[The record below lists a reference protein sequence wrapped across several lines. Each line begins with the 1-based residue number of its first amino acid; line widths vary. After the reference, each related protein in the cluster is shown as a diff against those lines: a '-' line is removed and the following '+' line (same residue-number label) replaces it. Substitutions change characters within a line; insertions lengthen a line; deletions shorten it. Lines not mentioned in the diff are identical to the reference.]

1 MSTKALRD
9 IALGFECAWPNPY
22 APLAVPGQRRGS
34 GWRRLQLGAAIA
46 LLALGAWQ
54 FGQGA
59 WIQAKAW
66 LAQALIEQAWSK
78 TLAGERQVKPWP
90 WADTWPVA
98 RLIAPALGIERYVLA
113 GTGGAAM
120 AFGPGHLE
128 GTALPG
134 DAGNSVI
141 GGHRDTHLAF
151 LRHLPVGSEIVLESP
166 DGARRSYTVRH
177 AMVLDKR
184 DVWIA
189 KQEGPTRLTLI
200 TCYPFHALRAA
211 GAQRFVISA
220 FASGATNNTGVAR
233 RNAPAPPLNRGGER
247 AARG

>member
-1 MSTKALRD
+1 MSVTSRPD
-9 IALGFECAWPNPY
+9 VALGLECAWPNPY
-22 APLAVPGQRRGS
+22 APLPVHRRPTQSVWQRLRI
-34 GWRRLQLGAAIA
+34 GAAVI

-66 LAQALIEQAWSK
+66 LAQVLISKAWAK
-78 TLAGERQVKPWP
+78 TLAGHRNVKPWP

-98 RLIAPALGIERYVLA
+98 RLSVPALGIERYVLA
-113 GTGGAAM
+113 GANGAAM

-128 GTALPG
+128 GTARPG

-151 LRHLPVGSEIVLESP
+151 LRDLPLGAEIHLESS
-166 DGARRSYTVRH
+166 DGSQRRYLVRH

-184 DVWIA
+184 DVWVA
-189 KQEGPTRLTLI
+189 KQEGSTRLTLI
-200 TCYPFHALRAA
+200 TCYPFGGLRAD
-211 GAQRFVISA
+211 GAQRYVISA
-220 FASGATNNTGVAR
+220 FAEGTDHQEARTATR
-233 RNAPAPPLNRGGER
+233 APLKNRGSER
-247 AARG
+247 AARS

>member
-1 MSTKALRD
+1 MSARAQRD
-9 IALGFECAWPNPY
+9 ITLGIECAWPNPY
-22 APLAVPGQRRGS
+22 APLPVRSRWRGTWLRS
-34 GWRRLQLGAAIA
+34 LQVGAAIG

-66 LAQALIEQAWSK
+66 LDQALIGQAWSR

-98 RLIAPALGIERYVLA
+98 RLSVPALGIERYVLA

-151 LRHLPVGSEIVLESP
+151 LRHLPVGSEIHLESP

-177 AMVLDKR
+177 AMVLDTR

-200 TCYPFHALRAA
+200 TGYPFDALRAA

-220 FASGATNNTGVAR
+220 FASDTTNTGVAR
-233 RNAPAPPLNRGGER
+233 GNARVPPLHRGGER

>member
-1 MSTKALRD
+1 MSATTERE

-22 APLAVPGQRRGS
+22 APLPVRDRPVGDTRR
-34 GWRRLQLGAAIA
+34 RIRIGAAMA
-46 LLALGAWQ
+46 LLALGTWQ
-54 FGQGA
+54 FGHGA

-66 LAQALIEQAWSK
+66 LAQALIAQAWAK
-78 TLAGERQVKPWP
+78 TLAGHREVKPWP

-98 RLIAPALGIERYVLA
+98 RLSVPALGIERYVLA
-113 GTGGAAM
+113 GANGAAM

-128 GTALPG
+128 DTARPG
-134 DAGNSVI
+134 EDGNSVI

-151 LRHLPVGSEIVLESP
+151 LRALPEGSEILIESP
-166 DGARRSYTVRH
+166 DGTQRRYTVRYT
-177 AMVLDKR
+177 MVLDKR

-200 TCYPFHALRAA
+200 TCYPFDAWRA
-211 GAQRFVISA
+211 GGPQRYVVSA
-220 FASGATNNTGVAR
+220 FADDAKNTGAAR
-233 RNAPAPPLNRGGER
+233 RDALAPLRNRGGER